1 MNVNECM
8 IWQPNMNMIRVRVL
22 CTVICIM
29 IIISYGTARTFSD
42 VQRAESSEF
51 RKNYFIQK
59 YGYSYDTV
67 SYRPADSK
75 KII

>member
-1 MNVNECM
+1 MYDMAAEYEYDT
-8 IWQPNMNMIRVRVL
+8 RT
-22 CTVICIM
+22 CTVYCNLYLM

-59 YGYSYDTV
+59 YGYSY
-67 SYRPADSK
+67 RPADSK

>member
-1 MNVNECM
+1 M

-22 CTVICIM
+22 CTVICIIM

-59 YGYSYDTV
+59 YGYSY
-67 SYRPADSK
+67 SYSPADSK